1 MIDNDS
7 SCFDIDKY
15 STYNM
20 CVLVFCAKKEIQLI
34 FSYSISKEYT
44 SVFDNWKM
52 LWILSNKTNVKCVFT
67 VAAMHDLVNRYG
79 VSVSQMTRDM
89 FHLS

>member
-7 SCFDIDKY
+7 SCFDINKY
-15 STYNM
+15 STYKM
-20 CVLVFCAKKEIQLI
+20 C
-34 FSYSISKEYT
+34 SISKEYT